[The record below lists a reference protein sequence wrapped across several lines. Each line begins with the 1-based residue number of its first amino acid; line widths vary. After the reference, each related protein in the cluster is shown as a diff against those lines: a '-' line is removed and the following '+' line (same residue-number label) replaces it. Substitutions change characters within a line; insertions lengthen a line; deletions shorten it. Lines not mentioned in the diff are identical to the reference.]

1 MHTMTRT
8 CVNNT
13 QLLFDVDDRPR
24 VQCDV
29 KQTLTTPS
37 ATLPNT
43 STTTSVSLKT
53 LQCNMS
59 LMQQL
64 KHTEVTEMGFVPMP
78 GLHNGPVMLTCP
90 HTCPEDASIV
100 PVCHS

>member
-1 MHTMTRT
+1 MHTTTRMS
-8 CVNNT
+8 VNTHNCS
-13 QLLFDVDDRPR
+13 QVDDRTR

-53 LQCNMS
+53 LQCNMC

-64 KHTEVTEMGFVPMP
+64 KHTEVTEMGFVHMP
-78 GLHNGPVMLTCP
+78 GLHNGPVMLMCP
-90 HTCPEDASIV
+90 HTCPGDASIV
-100 PVCHS
+100 PVYHS